1 MKHRGIVR
9 ETDSTWLVVDVNLYR
24 VTVHVVDLQLNIHS
38 ATEQNV
44 SHVLLAGLVSTTIPP
59 RKKIIPKNMD
69 SAYVTFCLHM

>member
-9 ETDSTWLVVDVNLYR
+9 ETDSTWLVVDVILYR

-44 SHVLLAGLVSTTIPP
+44 SHVLLAGLVSTTSK
-59 RKKIIPKNMD
+59 KKIIPENTD
-69 SAYVTFCLHM
+69 SAYVIFC